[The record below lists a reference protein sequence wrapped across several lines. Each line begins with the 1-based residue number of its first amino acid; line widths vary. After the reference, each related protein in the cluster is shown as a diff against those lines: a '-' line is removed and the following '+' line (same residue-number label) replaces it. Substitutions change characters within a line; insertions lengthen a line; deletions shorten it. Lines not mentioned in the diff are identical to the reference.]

1 MERKGDFNHEE
12 HEGKDSNYIK
22 RHRIRDLVFVIE
34 RGIYMIANDYV
45 VEINNLTKVYRKM
58 FSTQEIKAVDN
69 LSFYIRRGEVCG
81 FLGPNGAGKTTT
93 IMLLMGFLK
102 PTSGTISLLGQ
113 KPTNVRVK
121 ERIGFLPEESYFY
134 KFFNADE
141 ILDYYGSLF
150 RMDAKVKRR
159 RINELIEIVGLKE
172 ARKRRIREYSKGMQR
187 RIGIAQALINDP
199 EFIILDEPTSGLDPI
214 GTRQVKDL
222 IKNLKQAG
230 KTILMSSHLLADV
243 QGVCDRIILLHQG
256 KLIVEGPTQEIL
268 SKKGCIRIEVQDTNG
283 RARKQI
289 CEFAERNG
297 LKITSVGV
305 SNITLEEFFVKS
317 IKTAGDGY
325 SEHRE

>member
-1 MERKGDFNHEE
+1 
-12 HEGKDSNYIK
+12 
-22 RHRIRDLVFVIE
+22 
-34 RGIYMIANDYV
+34 MIANNYV

-113 KPTNVRVK
+113 KSTHVGVK

-159 RINELIEIVGLKE
+159 RIDELIEIVGLKE

-268 SKKGCIRIEVQDTNG
+268 SKKGCIRIEVRDTNG
-283 RARKQI
+283 RVREQI
-289 CEFAERNG
+289 SEFAERNG
-297 LKITSVGV
+297 LKITSVGT

-325 SEHRE
+325 GEHRE

>member
-1 MERKGDFNHEE
+1 MTAQ
-12 HEGKDSNYIK
+12 
-22 RHRIRDLVFVIE
+22 RH
-34 RGIYMIANDYV
+34 V
-45 VEINNLTKVYRKM
+45 VEINNLTKVYRKL
-58 FSTQEIKAVDN
+58 FSSREVKAVDN

-93 IMLLMGFLK
+93 IMLLLGFLK
-102 PTSGTISLLGQ
+102 PTSGTISVLGQ
-113 KPTNVRVK
+113 KPSHVGVK

-150 RMDAKVKRR
+150 KMEPKLKRR
-159 RINELIEIVGLKE
+159 RIDELIEMVGLKE

-214 GTRQVKDL
+214 GTQEVKEL
-222 IKNLKQAG
+222 IINLRRSG

-256 KLIVEGPTQEIL
+256 KLIVEGPTREIL
-268 SKKGCIRIEVQDTNG
+268 SKRGCIRFEVQDGAENTQEQIRRFTEQNG
-283 RARKQI
+283 I
-289 CEFAERNG
+289 
-297 LKITSVGV
+297 KITSMGAAT
-305 SNITLEEFFVKS
+305 ITLEEFFVNS
-317 IKTAGDGY
+317 IKNAGNGNIQ
-325 SEHRE
+325 

>member
-1 MERKGDFNHEE
+1 
-12 HEGKDSNYIK
+12 
-22 RHRIRDLVFVIE
+22 
-34 RGIYMIANDYV
+34 MIADNYV
-45 VEINNLTKVYRKM
+45 VEVNNLTKVYSKL
-58 FSTQEIKAVDN
+58 FSSRGVKAVDN
-69 LSFYIRRGEVCG
+69 LSFHIKRGEVCG

-102 PTSGTISLLGQ
+102 PTSGTIRLLGQ
-113 KPTNVRVK
+113 KPTHVGVK

-150 RMDAKVKRR
+150 NMDSNVKRS
-159 RINELIEIVGLKE
+159 RIENLIDMVGLKE

-214 GTRQVKDL
+214 GTREVKDL
-222 IKNLKQAG
+222 IVNLKKAG

-256 KLIVEGPTQEIL
+256 KLIVEGPTREIL
-268 SKKGCIRIEVQDTNG
+268 SKKGHVRVEIQDDTG
-283 RARKQI
+283 SAGEQI
-289 CEFAERNG
+289 QAFAEQNNLR
-297 LKITSVGV
+297 ITSIGA
-305 SNITLEEFFVKS
+305 SGITLEEFFVKS
-317 IKTAGDGY
+317 IKQIGKDQ
-325 SEHRE
+325 

>member
-1 MERKGDFNHEE
+1 
-12 HEGKDSNYIK
+12 
-22 RHRIRDLVFVIE
+22 
-34 RGIYMIANDYV
+34 MIANNYV

-58 FSTQEIKAVDN
+58 FSTREIKAVDD
-69 LSFYIRRGEVCG
+69 LSFSIRRGEVCG

-102 PTSGTISLLGQ
+102 PTSGTIRLLGQ
-113 KPTNVRVK
+113 KPAHVGVK

-150 RMDAKVKRR
+150 KMDPKVRKRR
-159 RINELIEIVGLKE
+159 IDELIEMVGLQK

-214 GTRQVKDL
+214 GTQEVKDL
-222 IKNLKQAG
+222 IINLRQAG

-243 QGVCDRIILLHQG
+243 QGVCDRILLLHQG
-256 KLIVEGPTQEIL
+256 KLIVEGPTRQIL
-268 SKKGCIRIEVQDTNG
+268 SKKGHTRIEVQDDSGGTAK
-283 RARKQI
+283 RIRK
-289 CEFAERNG
+289 FAEQNG
-297 LKITSVGV
+297 MKVTSVGA
-305 SNITLEEFFVKS
+305 SNITLEEFFMES
-317 IKTAGDGY
+317 IKKAG
-325 SEHRE
+325 EK